1 MTATIPS
8 PRDLLT
14 SLISSLPSIP
24 IAKPNN
30 TTTKPT
36 AADHIPSHRSSNQH
50 TNPPPPPSN
59 PFKLIPPAYR
69 PILTTLHVLYPSTLL
84 PALDLLDRR
93 LVTRVILTPGTSH
106 IQHNA
111 DIQRGQSPTI
121 SSHEPSQAEIKDD
134 TPSKKQAAAKSPPLY
149 HLVRSAQQPSHRR
162 HHHHHHAQ
170 NPFHSGQAYIVRLAS
185 WNCTCA
191 AFAFSA
197 FPPLPTFSSTASASA
212 SGYRILPATAPA
224 PESGDTAEPGIT
236 DMDVDMDGAENT
248 GEPWEF
254 GGLSADG
261 RDGAGGVPCCKHL
274 LACVLAERWDAVLG
288 AYVEERLVSREESAG
303 LVGDL

>member
-1 MTATIPS
+1 MTTTIPS

-24 IAKPNN
+24 ISNN
-30 TTTKPT
+30 TTKT
-36 AADHIPSHRSSNQH
+36 AATNLIPSHRSSNRH
-50 TNPPPPPSN
+50 TNSTPASN

-93 LVTRVILTPGTSH
+93 LVTRVIQTHETNIQRDQDFTITSH
-106 IQHNA
+106 QPPETGVEDEA
-111 DIQRGQSPTI
+111 
-121 SSHEPSQAEIKDD
+121 
-134 TPSKKQAAAKSPPLY
+134 PSKKQAGAKPTPLY
-149 HLVRSAQQPSHRR
+149 HLVRSAQPPSHRR
-162 HHHHHHAQ
+162 HHQVQA
-170 NPFHSGQAYIVRLAS
+170 PSTSGQAYVVRLAS

-197 FPPLPTFSSTASASA
+197 FPPLPSFLSAPASASRYRIFPASA
-212 SGYRILPATAPA
+212 SGDTTEP
-224 PESGDTAEPGIT
+224 GDTDVG
-236 DMDVDMDGAENT
+236 MDEAAASDSEETAD
-248 GEPWEF
+248 EPWEF

-288 AYVEERLVSREESAG
+288 AYVEERLVTREESAG